1 MFQGLPITLLPVK
14 VGNTSE
20 NLGNEI
26 HQTIFFCIQL
36 KKLIEKSITTPRIQQ
51 IYNTKYIFY
60 YEFWK

>member
-36 KKLIEKSITTPRIQQ
+36 KKLIEKSITIPRIQ
-51 IYNTKYIFY
+51 
-60 YEFWK
+60 